1 MRFDGILSKMCFLGR
16 SHLNKHWQRIAKDV
30 KKIAGFSCDEYH
42 HPPHTFAI

>member
-16 SHLNKHWQRIAKDV
+16 PHLNKHWQRIAKDV
-30 KKIAGFSCDEYH
+30 KKNAGFSCDEYH